1 MRDHADTTSDGT
13 PAVAEGALA
22 VGAQYKFTGGT
33 SATVNAGGVAPA
45 GTFTTHSVG
54 NFDVNVVRLG
64 LNYKLDW
71 WH

>member
-1 MRDHADTTSDGT
+1 MKSLGNKAR
-13 PAVAEGALA
+13 VER
-22 VGAQYKFTGGT
+22 V
-33 SATVNAGGVAPA
+33 VAPAFTVPLA

>member
-1 MRDHADTTSDGT
+1 MEPMHSSGT
-13 PAVAEGALA
+13 DWAEYLY
-22 VGAQYKFTGGT
+22 YKFTGAT
-33 SATVNAGGVAPA
+33 SATVNAGGVAPV
-45 GTFTTHSVG
+45 GTFTTHSIG